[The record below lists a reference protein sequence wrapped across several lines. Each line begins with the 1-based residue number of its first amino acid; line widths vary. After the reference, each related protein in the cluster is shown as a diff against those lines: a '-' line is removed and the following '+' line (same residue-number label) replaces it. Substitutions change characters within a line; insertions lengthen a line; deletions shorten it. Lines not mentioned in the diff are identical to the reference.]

1 MRESS
6 VALND
11 KLPTNSSFLSSS
23 PPFSSSSSSD
33 SSFFPF
39 LAAPLAETL
48 DYFLERGFLTS
59 SEESS
64 SSSEESFLAA
74 AFFWA
79 AALAT
84 GFFFLSSSEESSSE
98 ESYFFY
104 YLEGGTIPLPF
115 TIKSTSDSDDISSS
129 SLESFC
135 FFAFPLVAA
144 ATFLPTFFFGAS
156 SSDSSESSEDT
167 GTTCFCFSLFLAC
180 F

>member
-1 MRESS
+1 
-6 VALND
+6 
-11 KLPTNSSFLSSS
+11 LSSS

-39 LAAPLAETL
+39 LAPLAETL

-59 SEESS
+59 SES

-74 AFFWA
+74 PFFA
-79 AALAT
+79 ATLAA
-84 GFFFLSSSEESSSE
+84 GFFLSSEDSSSE
-98 ESYFFY
+98 DSYFFY
-104 YLEGGTIPLPF
+104 YLAGAIPLPF

-144 ATFLPTFFFGAS
+144 ATGFLPTLFFGAS

-167 GTTCFCFSLFLAC
+167 GTTCFCLSPFLAC